1 MKPVN
6 TVKTTTKRSFE
17 NFKRQL
23 LSKEIHVKYLE
34 NKAFLGTNL
43 LWNQKLVIKI
53 RLTSKQSINQ

>member
-34 NKAFLGTNL
+34 NKAFLDTNL
-43 LWNQKLVIKI
+43 L
-53 RLTSKQSINQ
+53 